1 MKICVI
7 GTGYV
12 GLVAGVCLAD
22 LGNNIVCV
30 DINKEKI
37 DKLKQGII
45 PIYEPGLEEILKNNM
60 KNRRLRFSTD
70 LDAEIKASKVIFI
83 AVGTPSK
90 SNGEADLS
98 AVESVAAHIGKS
110 INSYKV
116 VVNKSTV
123 PVGTCRRIAKII
135 SDNLKNK
142 HISFDMVSNP
152 EFLKEGSAV
161 QDFMRPNRVV
171 IGTEHKKAL
180 KIMKDIYDSLFL
192 STGTY
197 FVATNLETA
206 EMIKYA
212 ANAFLATKVS
222 FINEISRLC
231 ELVGADVKIVSRGMG
246 LDERIG
252 SKFLHAG
259 PGYGG
264 SCFPKD
270 ISGLEFLAKQVGY
283 DFKIAKAVME
293 VNKNQKLW
301 MVRKI
306 EERIGNV
313 KGKTIGILGLSFKPN
328 TDDMRDAPA
337 IVIIN
342 ELLKK
347 GAKIKAF
354 DPIAMNEAKKIF
366 SSKIEFCDDSYS
378 VAQNSDAIV
387 FLTEWNEF
395 REIDFAKI
403 KKLLKNKLVFDL
415 RNMFEPDKIIRLGF
429 EYFGVGRILTK

>member
-1 MKICVI
+1 MKICVV

-12 GLVAGVCLAD
+12 GLVTGACLAD
-22 LGNNIVCV
+22 LGNNVICV

-37 DKLKQGII
+37 AKLKQGLI
-45 PIYEPGLEEILKNNM
+45 PIYEPGIEEIVERNVKN
-60 KNRRLRFSTD
+60 KRLDFGTD
-70 LDAEIKASKVIFI
+70 LDTGVKVSKVIFI
-83 AVGTPSK
+83 AVGTPGK
-90 SNGEADLS
+90 PNGEADIS
-98 AVESVAAHIGKS
+98 AVESVASQIGKS
-110 INSYKV
+110 LNSYKV

-123 PVGTCRRIAKII
+123 PVGACGRLKKII
-135 SDNLKNK
+135 RDNSKNK
-142 HISFDMVSNP
+142 QISFDIASNP

-171 IGTEHKKAL
+171 IGAENKKAL
-180 KIMKDIYDSLFL
+180 KIMKDIYNGLFL
-192 STGTY
+192 STGAY

-212 ANAFLATKVS
+212 SNAFLAAKVS
-222 FINEISRLC
+222 FINEIARVC

-252 SKFLHAG
+252 SRFLHAG

-270 ISGLEFLAKQVGY
+270 ISGLDFLARQAGY
-283 DFKIAKAVME
+283 DFKITKAVME

-301 MVRKI
+301 MVQKI
-306 EERIGNV
+306 EEKMGDMKNKIV
-313 KGKTIGILGLSFKPN
+313 GILGLSFKPN

-337 IVIIN
+337 VVIVN
-342 ELLKK
+342 ELLKR
-347 GAKIKAF
+347 GTRIKAF
-354 DPIAMNEAKKIF
+354 DPVAMDEAKKIF
-366 SSKIEFCDDSYS
+366 LSKIEYCSDSYET
-378 VAQNSDAIV
+378 AKDSDAIV

-395 REIDFAKI
+395 REIDFVKI

-415 RNMFEPDKIIRLGF
+415 RNIFEPEKIKKLGF
-429 EYFGVGRILTK
+429 EYVGVGRS

>member
-1 MKICVI
+1 MKICII

-22 LGNNIVCV
+22 LGNDVICV

-37 DKLKQGII
+37 DKLRQGII
-45 PIYEPGLEEILKNNM
+45 PIYEPGLEEIVKRNSKNGRLK
-60 KNRRLRFSTD
+60 FSTD
-70 LDAEIKASKVIFI
+70 LATGIKVSKVVFI
-83 AVGTPSK
+83 AVGTPGK
-90 SNGEADLS
+90 PNGEPDLS
-98 AVESVAAHIGKS
+98 AVEFVASQIGKS

-123 PVGTCRRIAKII
+123 PIGTCRRLEKITR
-135 SDNLKNK
+135 DNLKNK
-142 HISFDMVSNP
+142 HTSFDIVSNP
-152 EFLKEGSAV
+152 EFLKEGSAI
-161 QDFMRPNRVV
+161 QDFMRPNRIV
-171 IGTEHKKAL
+171 IGTETEKAL
-180 KIMKDIYDSLFL
+180 KIMKDIYNSLFL
-192 STGTY
+192 STGAY

-212 ANAFLATKVS
+212 SNTFLAAKVS

-270 ISGLEFLAKQVGY
+270 IAGLDFLAKQAGY

-301 MVRKI
+301 MARKI
-306 EERIGNV
+306 EEKMGNM
-313 KGKTIGILGLSFKPN
+313 KNKIIGILGLSFKPN

-342 ELLKK
+342 ELLKN
-347 GAKIKAF
+347 GATIKAF
-354 DPIAMNEAKKIF
+354 DPVAMDEAKKIF
-366 SSKIEFCDDSYS
+366 SSRIKYCDNIYET
-378 VAQNSDAIV
+378 AKNSDAIV

-395 REIDFAKI
+395 REIDFI
-403 KKLLKNKLVFDL
+403 RLKKLLKNKLIFDL
-415 RNMFEPDKIIRLGF
+415 RNIFEPDKIKKMGF
-429 EYFGVGRILTK
+429 EYIGVGR

>member
-22 LGNNIVCV
+22 LGNNVSCV
-30 DINKEKI
+30 DINKDKI
-37 DKLKQGII
+37 NKLKQGII
-45 PIYEPGLEEILKNNM
+45 PIYEPGLEEILKNNI
-60 KNRRLRFSTD
+60 KNKRLKFSTD
-70 LDAEIKASKVIFI
+70 MDAGIKASKVIFI
-83 AVGTPSK
+83 AAGTPSK
-90 SNGEADLS
+90 SNGEVDLS
-98 AVESVAAHIGKS
+98 AVESVASHIGKN

-116 VVNKSTV
+116 IVNKSTV
-123 PVGTCRRIAKII
+123 PVGTCRRLAEII
-135 SDNLKNK
+135 GCNLKNK
-142 HISFDMVSNP
+142 HTSFDIVSNP

-161 QDFMRPNRVV
+161 QDFMRPNRVIV
-171 IGTEHKKAL
+171 GTESRKAL
-180 KIMKDIYDSLFL
+180 RIMKDIYDSLFL
-192 STGTY
+192 STGAY

-212 ANAFLATKVS
+212 SNAFLAAKVS
-222 FINEISRLC
+222 FINEIACLC
-231 ELVGADVKIVSRGMG
+231 ELVGADVKVVSRGMG

-283 DFKIAKAVME
+283 NFKIAKAVME
-293 VNKNQKLW
+293 VNRTHKLW
-301 MVRKI
+301 MIQKI
-306 EERIGNV
+306 VEKTKGV
-313 KGKTIGILGLSFKPN
+313 KNKTIGILGLSFKPN
-328 TDDMRDAPA
+328 TDDMREAPA
-337 IVIIN
+337 VVIIN

-354 DPIAMNEAKKIF
+354 DPVAMNEAKKIF
-366 SSKIEFCDDSYS
+366 SSGIEFCVNSYDT
-378 VAQNSDAIV
+378 AKNSDALV

-395 REIDFAKI
+395 REIDFMKL
-403 KKLLKNKLVFDL
+403 KKLLKTRLIFDL
-415 RNMFEPDKIIRLGF
+415 RNIFEPEKIRKLGF
-429 EYFGVGRILTK
+429 EYVGVGRA

>member
-22 LGNNIVCV
+22 LGNNVVCV
-30 DINKEKI
+30 DINKDKI
-37 DKLKQGII
+37 DSLKRGII
-45 PIYEPGLEEILKNNM
+45 PIYEPGLQEIMRNNM
-60 KNRRLRFSTD
+60 KNRRLTFSTD
-70 LDAEIKASKVIFI
+70 LDAEIKTSKVVFI

-98 AVESVAAHIGKS
+98 AVKSVASHIGKS

-116 VVNKSTV
+116 IVNKSTV
-123 PVGTCRRIAKII
+123 PVGTCRRLAKII
-135 SDNLKNK
+135 SANLKNK
-142 HISFDMVSNP
+142 RASFDIVSNP

-161 QDFMRPNRVV
+161 RDFMRPNRVV

-180 KIMKDIYDSLFL
+180 NIMKDMYNSLFL
-192 STGTY
+192 STGAY

-212 ANAFLATKVS
+212 SNAFLATKVS

-270 ISGLEFLAKQVGY
+270 ISGLEFLAKQAGY

-293 VNKNQKLW
+293 VNKKQKSW

-306 EERIGNV
+306 EKGMGNV
-313 KGKTIGILGLSFKPN
+313 KGKRIGILGLSFKPN
-328 TDDMRDAPA
+328 TDDMREAPA

-342 ELLKK
+342 ELIEK
-347 GAKIKAF
+347 GAK
-354 DPIAMNEAKKIF
+354 KI
-366 SSKIEFCDDSYS
+366 
-378 VAQNSDAIV
+378 
-387 FLTEWNEF
+387 
-395 REIDFAKI
+395 
-403 KKLLKNKLVFDL
+403 
-415 RNMFEPDKIIRLGF
+415 
-429 EYFGVGRILTK
+429 GRAHV